1 MVIRLKIYDAWLF
14 MVTIDILFLVYHVL
28 VSNVNLSQGL
38 NTPYVIYHISVP
50 ARWFHQYTHSYSN
63 PQATET
69 WTFCFLVVYLAEVHC
84 IIDKP
89 QDRFVNMDELQS
101 SMDK

>member
-1 MVIRLKIYDAWLF
+1 ML
-14 MVTIDILFLVYHVL
+14 TIDILFLVYNVL

-38 NTPYVIYHISVP
+38 NTHFVIYHILVP
-50 ARWFHQYTHSYSN
+50 ARWFHQYMHSYSN

-69 WTFCFLVVYLAEVHC
+69 LIFCFLAVNLAEVHC

-89 QDRFVNMDELQS
+89 QDLFANIGELQS
-101 SMDK
+101 SMNKWLVAW